1 MKCSASRTTLS
12 EIVPIIALFLLFPQV
27 ALCREMVRKE
37 QDSPSHASPK
47 VFVLDNT
54 ETIGFSQPAP
64 TAVESS
70 IKCGP
75 NGEIYAVYN
84 DNQAEDIWKQPISK
98 ISISS
103 KTVTQYRTPAMP
115 GYYNPARIDFNVQAD
130 GTLYS
135 LVQVSSSRQSDE
147 KRRLAYFL
155 IKYRDD
161 GSVDSQIR
169 VGDESG
175 KRVEP
180 MRVAV
185 FADGDFLLSGTYG
198 LRQEEIAEG
207 AKLDTFAGIWGR
219 EGTFLSPMKLMEP
232 TAAAESSLTSSVN
245 PYSEKLAK
253 EDANAVSLGN
263 HTLYFG
269 SPDENIY
276 ALQGAHNPH
285 LYVISTT
292 GDILRETILKP
303 PSASLTPVQMSGAGS
318 GYLFIY
324 YSHIVVGVPEE
335 DISQPG
341 LITVLNQQTEEVV
354 AVYKMPSNTE
364 GFSVPACADS
374 SDDFLF
380 LGADKNNHL
389 AILRYAAR

>member
-12 EIVPIIALFLLFPQV
+12 EIVPIIALLLLFPQV

-37 QDSPSHASPK
+37 QDSSSHASAK
-47 VFVLDNT
+47 VFVLDKT
-54 ETIGFSQPAP
+54 ETIGFWQPAP

-84 DNQAEDIWKQPISK
+84 DNQA
-98 ISISS
+98 
-103 KTVTQYRTPAMP
+103 
-115 GYYNPARIDFNVQAD
+115 D

-135 LVQVSSSRQSDE
+135 LVQVSSNRQSDE

-219 EGTFLSPMKLMEP
+219 EGTFLSPIKLMEP
-232 TAAAESSLTSSVN
+232 TAAAKSSLTSSVN

-324 YSHIVVGVPEE
+324 YSHIVVGVPE
-335 DISQPG
+335 
-341 LITVLNQQTEEVV
+341 
-354 AVYKMPSNTE
+354 
-364 GFSVPACADS
+364 
-374 SDDFLF
+374 
-380 LGADKNNHL
+380 
-389 AILRYAAR
+389 